1 MKKLSHCLNG
11 YEQAAANVTLRSI
24 RSSMERERART
35 RPRVPATLAE
45 LDPVLREFDQ
55 TRPIYRGMARG
66 RDGSVALVLGTN
78 LMLPRLSTATEI
90 FMDGTFRVSIH
101 V

>member
-45 LDPVLREFDQ
+45 LDPVLRDFDQ
-55 TRPIYRGMARG
+55 TRPPYIAVWLEGEMGQLLWY
-66 RDGSVALVLGTN
+66 LEL
-78 LMLPRLSTATEI
+78 I
-90 FMDGTFRVSIH
+90 
-101 V
+101 